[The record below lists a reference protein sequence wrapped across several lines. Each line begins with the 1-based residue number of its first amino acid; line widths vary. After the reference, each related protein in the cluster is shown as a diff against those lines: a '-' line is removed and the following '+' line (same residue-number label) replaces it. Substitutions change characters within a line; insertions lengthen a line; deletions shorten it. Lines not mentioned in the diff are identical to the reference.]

1 MYYHKN
7 RSVSSSWMWSCPQ
20 WEAVWNRLC
29 LLLELH
35 KRQTLNWLCLERA
48 LWERLQKAWH
58 DKPILHCDLWIVTSY
73 CSQFFTNTSD
83 ATQTSN
89 SASSIHNWTKL
100 WIKSIG
106 AIHLGLVASLYPQN
120 KQNKR
125 FIAQRRWRGP
135 DVNLAVAQQLSS
147 SCTPPSPEIKYSN
160 TLWSKWN

>member
-1 MYYHKN
+1 MVFLPVGSRAK
-7 RSVSSSWMWSCPQ
+7 PT
-20 WEAVWNRLC
+20 
-29 LLLELH
+29 LLAAGAA
-35 KRQTLNWLCLERA
+35 QSP
-48 LWERLQKAWH
+48 
-58 DKPILHCDLWIVTSY
+58 DIKPIKLKVWPNKPVFHCDLWIVTSY
-73 CSQFFTNTSD
+73 CSQFFNDTSD

-106 AIHLGLVASLYPQN
+106 AIHLGLVTSLYPQN

-125 FIAQRRWRGP
+125 FIAQWRWRGP

-160 TLWSKWN
+160 TRWSKWN